1 MSGSVSERVG
11 LEERYTLERGRV
23 YLTGVQALVRL
34 PLDQV
39 RRDRRAGLRCGVFIT
54 GYPGSPLGGYDLALQ
69 RVRNLLEAQGVVHQP
84 APNEE
89 SAATALLGTQML
101 DEHPH
106 SQFDGV
112 VGFWYGKG
120 PGVDRS
126 GDALKHGNFAGTS
139 RHGAVVVLAGEDHE
153 GKSSTMPFQ
162 DDYAFLAHGI
172 PVLYPASVGEFLEMG
187 LHAVALSRFS
197 GCWVALKLVAPLCD
211 GGEIVE
217 VSPDR
222 PRMVLPAAEVEGRPF
237 QKRADFRF
245 FPGTNVET
253 ERHLYQER
261 HAAVRAYARAN
272 GLDSVVMDPP
282 EARVGIVT
290 AGKSYA
296 DVRQALEDL
305 GLDEEALHRAGVRLL
320 KLGLIYPLDPET
332 VRRFARGLDEIV
344 VVEEKRGFVEAQV
357 KEALSG
363 LPVPVVGK
371 ADEAGRPLFPLHG
384 GLDADLVAEVLARR
398 LRPQVG
404 AVGSR
409 RLRQL
414 ETIRARRYEPAST
427 RTPNYCSG
435 CPHNTSTV
443 LLPGQ
448 VAWGSPGCHSF
459 ASLMDQP
466 HRRIVAMT
474 QYGGEGLPWV
484 GLAPFVDRPHMVQNV
499 GDGSLFHSS
508 YPNIRFCA
516 AAGVHITF
524 KVLYNGYIANT
535 GAQRPVGQLGIPEL
549 TRMLEMDGVRRIA
562 VVTKDPR
569 RYRRTHLARV
579 ARVYPAHAHEQAL
592 RDLASA
598 GGTTV
603 YIYDETCANER
614 RRQLKR
620 GKLPAR
626 TRWVWIH
633 ERVCE
638 GCGDCG
644 QASNCMSLHRVE
656 TEFSPKT
663 EIHLPSCNQD
673 ESCLRGDC
681 PSFVTLEAPRGFAKP
696 RPPELAFEDVPEP
709 RDKVPLTGPYR
720 IYMPGVGGTGVITV
734 NALLGFAAWMDGLEA
749 LSYDQTGAA
758 QKWGAV
764 LSSLVLAPRGAR
776 LWANRVG
783 AGQADLYLALDLVG
797 AVAPSNL
804 DRCDPERTVAV
815 VNTTVLP
822 TGEMVRDP
830 FATASPEVLEQAV
843 ARYTRASA
851 NVYGEGRR
859 LAEALFGDSMATNL
873 FVLGAAYQAGRL
885 PLRASSIEAAIR
897 LNGVQVE
904 QNLQA
909 FRYGRLWVHDP
920 DRVRTLVEPPQPDSQ
935 TEQARWK
942 ERLRGKQAE
951 GYARLLRRCAHLDGE
966 SLRLL
971 AIRVGELVDY
981 QDVRYAEAYL
991 EVVLRAAEREREVM
1005 GRTGPLTHVVCRH
1018 LFKLMAY
1025 KDEYEVARLYLRE
1038 DFWEQLA
1045 RTFPGYRRLRL
1056 HLHPPVLRALG
1067 VRRKLAVGPW
1077 ILGVFRLLR
1086 AARRL
1091 RGTALDPFGYARARR
1106 EDRRLVAWYR
1116 SLVERT
1122 LGILSPQNY
1131 PQVVELLS
1139 VPDRIR
1145 GYEDVRRRHA
1155 AKAVERAEDLLEALS
1170 AQAPARAEVPSATR
1184 GGERG

>member
-1 MSGSVSERVG
+1 MG
-11 LEERYTLERGRV
+11 LEERYTLEEGRV
-23 YLTGVQALVRL
+23 YLTGIQALVRL

-39 RRDRRAGLRCGVFIT
+39 RRDRRAGLRTGVFIS

-69 RVRNLLEAQGVVHQP
+69 RVRKLLEAYGVVHQP

-89 SAATALLGTQML
+89 SAATALMGTQML

-126 GDALKHGNFAGTS
+126 GDAFKHGNFAGTS
-139 RHGAVVVLAGEDHE
+139 RHGAVVILAGEDHE

-162 DDYAFLAHGI
+162 DDYAFVAHGI
-172 PVLYPASVGEFLEMG
+172 PVLYPTSVREFLELG

-197 GCWVALKLVAPLCD
+197 GCWVALKLVASLCD
-211 GGEIVE
+211 GGEIFE

-222 PRMVLPAAEVEGRPF
+222 PHITIPEVDVGGQPF
-237 QKRADFRF
+237 RKRADFRF

-261 HAAVRAYARAN
+261 HVAVLAYARAN
-272 GLDSVVMDPP
+272 GLDPVVVDPSH
-282 EARVGIVT
+282 ARVGIVT

-305 GLDEEALHRAGVRLL
+305 GLEEEVLHRAGVRLL
-320 KLGLIYPLDPET
+320 KLGLIYPVDPDT
-332 VRRFARGLDEIV
+332 VRRFARGLEEV
-344 VVEEKRGFVEAQV
+344 LVVEEKRGFVETQV
-357 KEALSG
+357 KEALCG
-363 LPVPVVGK
+363 LPVRVVGK
-371 ADEAGRPLFPLHG
+371 KDEAGNPLFPAHG
-384 GLDADLVAEVLARR
+384 AVDADLVAEVLARR
-398 LRPQVG
+398 LAPYVG
-404 AVGSR
+404 EGGRSR
-409 RLRQL
+409 LQQL
-414 ETIRARRYEPAST
+414 EVVRWRQYGPARA

-459 ASLMDQP
+459 ASIIEQP
-466 HRRIVAMT
+466 HRHIVAMT

-484 GLAPFVDRPHMVQNV
+484 GLARFVDRPHVVQNV

-516 AAGVHITF
+516 AAGVNITF

-549 TRMLEMDGVRRIA
+549 TRMLELDGVRKIA
-562 VVTKDPR
+562 VVTKDPK
-569 RYRRTHLARV
+569 RYRGAHLARIAKV
-579 ARVYPAHAHEQAL
+579 HPDHAHEQAL

-603 YIYDETCANER
+603 YFYDETCANER

-620 GKLPAR
+620 GNLPPR
-626 TRWVWIH
+626 PLWVWIH
-633 ERVCE
+633 DAVCE

-644 QASNCMSLHRVE
+644 QASNCMSLQRVD
-656 TEFSPKT
+656 TEFGPKT
-663 EIHLPSCNQD
+663 QIHLSSCNQD
-673 ESCLRGDC
+673 LSCLQGDC
-681 PSFVTLEAPRGFAKP
+681 PSFVTVEAPQGFARPK
-696 RPPELAFEDVPEP
+696 PPELGPDELPEP
-709 RDKVPLTGPYR
+709 VAKVVLRGPYR
-720 IYMPGVGGTGVITV
+720 VYLPGVGGTGVITA
-734 NALLGFAAWMDGLEA
+734 NAILAFAAWMDGLEA

-764 LSSLVLAPRGAR
+764 LSSLVMAPPGFR

-783 AGQADLYLALDLVG
+783 AGQADLYLALDLIG
-797 AVAPSNL
+797 AVAPANL
-804 DRCDPERTVAV
+804 DRCDPLRTVAV

-830 FATASPEVLEQAV
+830 FATVSPEVLEQTV
-843 ARYTRASA
+843 ARYTRAA
-851 NVYGEGRR
+851 DNVYVEGRR
-859 LAEALFGDSMATNL
+859 LAEALFGDYMATNL
-873 FVLGAAYQAGRL
+873 FLVGVAYQAGWL

-897 LNGVQVE
+897 INGVQVE

-920 DRVRTLVEPPQPDSQ
+920 QRVRAMVEPPPRGF
-935 TEQARWK
+935 EEERARWLQK
-942 ERLRGKQAE
+942 LRGRQADE
-951 GYARLLRRCAHLDGE
+951 YVRLLERCADLDEE
-966 SLRLL
+966 SRRLL
-971 AIRVGELVDY
+971 AVRVGELVDY
-981 QDVRYAEAYL
+981 QDARYAARYL
-991 EVVLRAAEREREVM
+991 ETVLRAAEREREVV
-1005 GRTGPLTHVVCRH
+1005 GRTGPLTHAVARF
-1018 LFKLMAY
+1018 LFKVMAY

-1038 DFWEQLA
+1038 EFWERLR
-1045 RTFPGYRRLRL
+1045 RTFPGYRKLRF
-1056 HLHPPVLRALG
+1056 HLHPPFLRVLG
-1067 VRRKLAVGPW
+1067 VKRKVAVGSW
-1077 ILGVFRLLR
+1077 VLWGFRLLR

-1091 RGTALDPFGYARARR
+1091 RGTVLDPFGYLQVRR
-1106 EDRRLVAWYR
+1106 EERQLVDWYR
-1116 SLVERT
+1116 SLVDRA
-1122 LGILSPQNY
+1122 LVVLNPQNY
-1131 PQVVELLS
+1131 PQVVEL
-1139 VPDRIR
+1139 VNAPDRIR
-1145 GYEDVRRRHA
+1145 GFEDVKRRHA
-1155 AKAVERAEDLLEALS
+1155 AKAVERAEELLAELS
-1170 AQAPARAEVPSATR
+1170 GQLQRSEVLART
-1184 GGERG
+1184 